1 MAGMEKIGEA
11 ILDKVRAEAS
21 GIIKEAEQKA
31 AEEVEQAKRQQAVRL
46 EEEKSKVL
54 QKARAEATR
63 IEAQALVKARQE
75 LSQAKAEVI
84 NEIVSRVRNEL
95 AKVASDQSSLAGLI
109 KEAVSTLGLSQERL
123 YVSPRDLPAVKK
135 LIAQDKDLAAR
146 VVEVKEHK
154 LSGGVIVE
162 DIKGKVRI
170 DNTYETR
177 LEMLLPRLLPEVA
190 RELFQA

>member
-31 AEEVEQAKRQQAVRL
+31 AEEVERAKREQAARL
-46 EEEKSKVL
+46 EEGKAKLL
-54 QKARAEATR
+54 QEARAEATR
-63 IEAQALVKARQE
+63 IEAQALVRARQE
-75 LSQAKAEVI
+75 LTQAKDEVI
-84 NEIVSRVRNEL
+84 SEVVSRVKSEL
-95 AKVASDQSSLAGLI
+95 AKVASDPGSLAALI
-109 KEAVSTLGLSQERL
+109 KEAVATLGLNQGRL
-123 YVSPRDLPAVKK
+123 YVSPRDLAAVKK
-135 LIAQDKDLAAR
+135 LIAGDKELAGR
-146 VVEVKEHK
+146 VVEIKEHR

-162 DIKGKVRI
+162 DVEGRVRI

-190 RELFQA
+190 RELFQD

>member
-1 MAGMEKIGEA
+1 MVGMEKIGEA
-11 ILDKVRAEAS
+11 ILGKVRAEAS

-31 AEEVEQAKRQQAVRL
+31 AEEIEQAKKQQAARL
-46 EEEKSKVL
+46 EEEKSKLL
-54 QKARAEATR
+54 QEARAEATR

-84 NEIVSRVRNEL
+84 NEIVSRVRSEL
-95 AKVASDQSSLAGLI
+95 AKVVSSQSSLAGLI
-109 KEAVSTLGLSQERL
+109 KEAVTTLGLSKERL

-135 LIAQDKDLAAR
+135 LVAQDKELAGR
-146 VVEVKEHK
+146 VVEIKEHK
-154 LSGGVIVE
+154 SSGGVIVE
-162 DIKGKVRI
+162 DIEGKVRI

-190 RELFQA
+190 AELFRA